1 VVFSSN
7 LEAKMSS
14 PDEQPLIKPNRSL
27 QDYYAS
33 FESRIGYRL
42 VLGGARHFGYWK
54 EDTLWPFPIKKALRA
69 MEDNLFDRLRLER
82 GSLVL
87 DAGCGAGLVA
97 LHLAKRGLRVS
108 CIDVV
113 DRHIGWAKK
122 NVHSHGFDDTIT
134 VRKMDYHHLDGFTEG
149 TFDGIY
155 TMETFVHA
163 TDPEQALREFFRVL
177 KPGGTIA
184 LYEYDHSN
192 LSKAP
197 EDIKSS
203 IEIINK
209 YASMPSNARFEQGV
223 LERMMAEVGFEDIQ
237 VNDLSVNITPMLR
250 LFFVLA
256 FLPYLIVKL
265 FGLEA
270 IFINTVAAYKL
281 YKSRDYC
288 RYVAV
293 SARKPSA
300 LKKNDGAGEG
310 K

>member
-1 VVFSSN
+1 
-7 LEAKMSS
+7 MSS
-14 PDEQPLIKPNRSL
+14 PDEKPIINPNRTL

-33 FESRIGYRL
+33 LESRIGYRF
-42 VLGGARHFGYWK
+42 VLGGARHFGYWTK
-54 EDTLWPFPIKKALRA
+54 DTLWPFPIKRALRA
-69 MEDNLFDRLRLER
+69 MEDNLFDRLHLEK

-113 DRHIGWAKK
+113 DRHIGWAKQ
-122 NVHSHGFDDTIT
+122 NVHSRGFDDAIT
-134 VRKMDYHHLDGFTEG
+134 VRKMDYHHLDGFADG
-149 TFDGIY
+149 TFDGAY

-177 KPGGTIA
+177 KPGGSIA

-197 EDIKSS
+197 EDIKAS

-209 YASMPSNARFEQGV
+209 YTSMPSNARFEQGV

-237 VNDLSVNITPMLR
+237 VKDLSVNITPMLR
-250 LFFVLA
+250 LFFILA
-256 FLPYLIVKL
+256 FLPYSIVVL
-265 FGLEA
+265 FGLQS

-293 SARKPSA
+293 SAKKPLIA
-300 LKKNDGAGEG
+300 KQKDDVRETE
-310 K
+310 